1 MIDAVQNGLTAH
13 WTTRCSTRWGDG
25 NLLIDPLMGARRVEK
40 RNVLAH
46 DVSQMRLIDDQH
58 LVQAFFPHGS
68 NPPFHAGVG
77 VRGMMRDGDH
87 VDACRPEHCFESV
100 AELLVVVADQKVDD
114 WFALG
119 EIPHH
124 LARLLRDSGV
134 VGMGGTARK
143 MHSSAAD
150 LDKNEDIQGT

>member
-1 MIDAVQNGLTAH
+1 MRA
-13 WTTRCSTRWGDG
+13 C
-25 NLLIDPLMGARRVEK
+25 RVEE
-40 RNVLAH
+40 LHIFTH
-46 DVSQMRLIDDQH
+46 DSSKMGLMDEQH

-87 VDACRPEHCFESV
+87 VDACRPEHCVESV
-100 AELLVVVADQKVDD
+100 AELLVVVADQKVDG